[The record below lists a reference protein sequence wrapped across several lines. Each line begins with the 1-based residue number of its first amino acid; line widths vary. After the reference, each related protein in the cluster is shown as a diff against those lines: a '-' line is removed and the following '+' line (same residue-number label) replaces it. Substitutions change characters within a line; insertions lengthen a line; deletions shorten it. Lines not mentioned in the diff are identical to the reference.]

1 MTRILPIVLM
11 GVLFAAGCSTTPDTT
26 QLTSEIPNR
35 LAHQDPNR
43 LDEETDRWWTV
54 LGDSQLDR
62 LAERAGNVADVTLS
76 EARLDEARARL
87 DRARSVLRP
96 EITVHGAIERLE
108 VDSFDQETSQARL
121 SFDLNLDLNGAKRS
135 RAQAEQFRMLG
146 QAARVEAVR
155 IRARSAAVQLY
166 AAVYEAKARAS
177 AADQAVA
184 VLEDTLEVSRARYR
198 AGLTSGLDVASI
210 QTALS
215 AARIRPLVARQAGA
229 EAQLGLEALLGLE
242 PGRLAHLAD
251 HPGPIKVANPRLE
264 GLSAPASVLARRPEM
279 RAAELELWAAGADA
293 QAARRDF
300 WPTLSLAGAL
310 GAQDINP
317 VMPFTASG
325 FLTQAAVGLSAPV
338 FSFGRLSSARDAAD
352 ARRLQAQINYRQAA
366 IDALVAVERAVVV
379 LAAAEARAA
388 TLSQALDA
396 AQEEIDLSSY
406 RYRAGLSSIDP
417 VLEAQAKAS
426 DAEDALAMA
435 RREVLVS
442 FARFNAEA
450 GLGGFQ
456 LHRDASSDVNISAR

>member
-1 MTRILPIVLM
+1 MTRIQPVLLIGM
-11 GVLFAAGCSTTPDTT
+11 LFVAGCSTTPHPTM
-26 QLTSEIPNR
+26 LASEIPSR
-35 LAHQDPNR
+35 LAHQDLNR
-43 LDEETDRWWTV
+43 LDDETDRWWTV

-62 LAERAGNVADVTLS
+62 IAERAGNGADVRLS
-76 EARLDEARARL
+76 EARLEEAHARL
-87 DRARSVLRP
+87 GRARSALRP
-96 EITVHGAIERLE
+96 EIAFRGATERLD
-108 VDSFDQETSQARL
+108 VDSLDLETSQARL
-121 SFDLNLDLNGAKRS
+121 SFDMNLDLNGAQRS
-135 RAQAEQFRMLG
+135 RAQAEQFRMLS

-155 IRARSAAVQLY
+155 IRARSAAVELY
-166 AAVYEAKARAS
+166 ATVYEARARAS
-177 AADQAVA
+177 AADRAVA
-184 VLEDTLEVSRARYR
+184 VLEETLEVSRARYR

-229 EAQLGLEALLGLE
+229 EAQLGLEALLGFE

-251 HPGPIKVANPRLE
+251 HPGPMNVANPRLE

-279 RAAELELWAAGADA
+279 RAAELELLAAGADA

-310 GAQDINP
+310 GAQDSNP
-317 VMPFTASG
+317 MVPFTASG

-366 IDALVAVERAVVV
+366 IDALVAVERTVVV
-379 LAAAEARAA
+379 LAAAEARTA
-388 TLSQALDA
+388 TLSQAFDA
-396 AQEEIDLSSY
+396 AQEEISLSSY
-406 RYRAGLSSIDP
+406 RYRAGLSSIDT
-417 VLEAQAKAS
+417 VLEAQTKAS

-435 RREVLVS
+435 RGEVLVS

-456 LHRDASSDVNISAR
+456 VHPGTSSDVNVSAH